1 MPPAMRPAEW
11 NWAMGRDLLIALEGP
26 DAAHAWP
33 AIPPPPDLRHLIDS
47 ALPSARRSIVIHAG
61 SSRPM
66 TRWDP
71 AHFATV
77 AALVKPENKATLTKI
92 LTYHVVPGKLAAA
105 DLTDGKTLTT
115 VEGVHPERPGG
126 RLVVA
131 HGGKAE
137 MILAVVAGMVYS
149 NVLGTPAHAKAGIAF
164 SQKRLL
170 RFAIVLLGFQLT
182 LGQVVSIG
190 AGGVGIVALTLGST
204 FVFTITLGRLI
215 GVDPKL
221 AQLIA
226 AGTSICGASAIVA
239 TNIVTDARDEDVTY
253 AVASITLFGT
263 VAMLGFP
270 LLAPLLGLDQHAF
283 GLWAGASIHEVAQV
297 IGAGFQNGTQSGEI
311 ATVAKLT
318 RVAMLAPMV
327 IALGLM
333 ARRKTSGDQSAA
345 RPPMPWFVAAFI
357 AVVALNSLVTVP
369 AEVKPAIVLATTIM
383 LTMGLAAMGLQADIS
398 QLRSRGLRPLALAF
412 CAFLFIG
419 SFSLMLVKL

>member
-1 MPPAMRPAEW
+1 M
-11 NWAMGRDLLIALEGP
+11 I
-26 DAAHAWP
+26 
-33 AIPPPPDLRHLIDS
+33 S
-47 ALPSARRSIVIHAG
+47 A
-61 SSRPM
+61 
-66 TRWDP
+66 D
-71 AHFATV
+71 
-77 AALVKPENKATLTKI
+77 
-92 LTYHVVPGKLAAA
+92 LAAGRKH
-105 DLTDGKTLTT
+105 LNS
-115 VEGVHPERPGG
+115 VWSGVIPGIV
-126 RLVVA
+126 LVAMITAVA
-131 HGGKAE
+131 FSAHNVSGFALFSP
-137 MILAVVAGMVYS
+137 MILAVVAGMIYS
-149 NVLGTPAHAKAGIAF
+149 NVLGMPTHAKAGIAF

-190 AGGVGIVALTLGST
+190 VSGVGIVALTLGTT
-204 FVFTITLGRLI
+204 FIFTITLGRLI
-215 GVDPKL
+215 GVDRKL

-263 VAMLGFP
+263 IAMLGFP
-270 LLAPLLGLDQHAF
+270 LLAPVLGLDQHAF

-333 ARRKTSGDQSAA
+333 ARRKSSDQSGA
-345 RPPMPWFVAAFI
+345 RPPMPWFVAAFV
-357 AVVALNSLVTVP
+357 AVVVLNSLVAVP
-369 AEVKPAIVLATTIM
+369 AEVKSAMALATTIM

-412 CAFLFIG
+412 SAFLFIG
-419 SFSLMLVKL
+419 CFSLMLVKFVG